1 MSVSIHQST
10 LRNISEDL
18 TRISIVNKTSSLTLV
33 EQISTLGLSFKTK
46 NRRLQNDRENGA
58 VVPVI
63 NYAQRQ

>member
-10 LRNISEDL
+10 LRNISEDS
-18 TRISIVNKTSSLTLV
+18 TRISIADKTSSLTLV
-33 EQISTLGLSFKTK
+33 EQISLLGLSFNTK
-46 NRRLQNDRENGA
+46 NRRTQNYRENGA